1 LKPEGG
7 AVGDWLAKLNVDA
20 RPDGRASELEASRLV
35 AESVEAELLLKE
47 LVFVGCVTGT
57 AVIERCMK
65 LVDEMVGVGDE
76 VA

>member
-1 LKPEGG
+1 
-7 AVGDWLAKLNVDA
+7 LAKLNVDA

-65 LVDEMVGVGDE
+65 LVEEMVGVGDE